1 MNPYDWQSHNPTI
14 EVPRSEADEISKTLG
29 RGASVVVVGGRGMG
43 KSNFLRQ
50 LGAVLAGPDVEVVVF
65 PSPPPDLSVRAC
77 LDQLAHGL
85 GVASGLI
92 NCREI
97 VESYF
102 ARRGVPERLVLL
114 FDEFDRY
121 AEREGQSSAHPPGR
135 GFFNELEI
143 VRRELRQLGV
153 LATGSIGV
161 FAFRDVLG
169 SSFLSRAD
177 HYWLEPFSRPA
188 AVTLAGAFSDSDRV
202 LPETVLDALL
212 LASGGI
218 PALLTYG
225 YQRLWD
231 LGRLPV
237 ERDVT
242 EIFVRFERRNRG
254 YLNDVR
260 SSFSDPQLSPAP
272 LRVWQRI
279 QDGSGE
285 VSRTELEDLCQA
297 PEATLSLDLVDVLEL
312 LRAAGLVR
320 IEGSLL
326 ADPIVARPIPSILN
340 LPSAPPPVVDFRAQL
355 ARDLET
361 LLVKLHR
368 ASADFFRSRP
378 GGDKVLVPEA
388 VFAAHLALGFELL
401 GWSLERE
408 AQSAAGRT
416 DLKLRRNGAPEVGI
430 VEVKIWGRNDYLEA
444 HGQVES
450 YWTAEVVA
458 GAVVQLTDRQIGD
471 WSETYRRRCLD
482 PLPDLLVEPVAT
494 SDSPLQARFATTSE
508 TADGLEAVVDHFL
521 LRLPRR
527 R

>member
-1 MNPYDWQSHNPTI
+1 MNPYDWQSHHPTI
-14 EVPRSEADEISKTLG
+14 EVPRPEVDEISKTLA
-29 RGASVVVVGGRGMG
+29 RGGSAVVVGGRGMG

-50 LGAVLAGPDVEVVVF
+50 LATALTAPNVAVVVF

-85 GVASGLI
+85 GVTSGLI

-97 VESYF
+97 VESYL
-102 ARRGVPERLVLL
+102 ARHGVPERLVLL

-121 AEREGQSSAHPPGR
+121 AEHGGQASAHPPGR
-135 GFFNELEI
+135 GFFNDLEI
-143 VRRELRQLGV
+143 VRRDLRQLGV

-188 AVTLAGAFSDSDRV
+188 AVTLAGAFADADRS
-202 LPETVLDALL
+202 LSETVLDALQ

-225 YQRLWD
+225 YQHLWD
-231 LGRLPV
+231 LGRPSV

-272 LRVWQRI
+272 LRLWQRI
-279 QDGSGE
+279 QDSSGQ
-285 VSRTELEDLCQA
+285 VSRTELEELCQA
-297 PEATLSLDLVDVLEL
+297 PEATLSLDLVDILEL

-340 LPSAPPPVVDFRAQL
+340 LPSAPPPIADLRAQL
-355 ARDLET
+355 GRDLEA
-361 LLVKLHR
+361 LLMKLHR
-368 ASADFFRSRP
+368 ASADFFRGRP
-378 GGDKVLVPEA
+378 EGGKMLVPEA

-416 DLKLRRNGAPEVGI
+416 DLKLRRNGSPEVGI
-430 VEVKIWGRNDYLEA
+430 VEVKIWGRNDYQSA
-444 HGQVES
+444 HRQVES
-450 YWTAEVVA
+450 YWTTEVVA
-458 GAVVQLTDRQIGD
+458 GAVVQLTDRDIED
-471 WSETYRRRCLD
+471 WPQTYRRRCLD
-482 PLPDLLVEPVAT
+482 PFKDLAVEPLNT
-494 SDSPLQARFATTSE
+494 PDSPVQTRFATISKTP
-508 TADGLEAVVDHFL
+508 DGLEAGIDHFL

-527 R
+527 G